1 MTSPNRTAAQPQA
14 GITARRASFAIAL
27 AGACAALALAAAPG
41 AALAQTTL
49 KFSHTDTPVGA
60 RQKAAELFAKKVEE
74 YTQGRYKVQIFHSG
88 QLAND
93 TKSLEQLQLG
103 GLDFAVTGAS
113 TYAPHLK
120 ELNLLSLPYLVD
132 TYEQGWKLYD
142 DSKWTREQFEKLAAT
157 RNIRI
162 LSTWEAGF
170 RSFSTKRP
178 FTGPDDI
185 KGTKLRAFKNDMFLQ
200 LLTAMGWN
208 PVVMPV
214 TEAYLA
220 IQQGVVEGQENP
232 IDTIYSQKFYEV
244 APILTLTEHVYSPI
258 PMAISQRTWAKL
270 SAQDQAGVRKAAL
283 ESAAFSRQE
292 VKGND
297 DKVLAEMVAKGAK
310 VNRIDKAV
318 FRKAMEPVYES
329 ARKEYGKDVVDGLL
343 GEAAQLKR

>member
-1 MTSPNRTAAQPQA
+1 MKRRSLLQV
-14 GITARRASFAIAL
+14 ARL
-27 AGACAALALAAAPG
+27 AGALGSVVLAG
-41 AALAQTTL
+41 AAGLTIPGGAHAQAPMTL
-49 KFSHTDTPVGA
+49 KFNHTDTPVGA
-60 RQKAAELFAKKVEE
+60 RQKAAELFARKVEE
-74 YTQGRYKVQIFHSG
+74 YTQGRVKVQVFHSG

-113 TYAPHLK
+113 AYAPHLR
-120 ELNLLSLPYLVD
+120 ELNLLALPYLVD

-142 DSKWTREQFEKLAAT
+142 ESKWTQEHFEKLAAT
-157 RNIRI
+157 KGIRI

-178 FTGPDDI
+178 FMSPADI
-185 KGTKLRAFKNDMFLQ
+185 KGTKLRAFKNDMILQ
-200 LLTAMGWN
+200 LLSEMGWN

-258 PMAISQRTWAKL
+258 PMAISERTWKKL
-270 SAQDQAGVRKAAL
+270 SGDDQAGVRKAAV
-283 ESAAFSRQE
+283 ESSAFSRQE
-292 VKGND
+292 VKNND

-310 VNRIDKAV
+310 VNRVDKAV
-318 FRKAMEPVYES
+318 FRKAMEPVYDT
-329 ARKEYGKDVVDGLL
+329 ARKDYGKDVVDKLL
-343 GEAAQLKR
+343 AEAAAFKR

>member
-1 MTSPNRTAAQPQA
+1 MQRRNLFQAALSIGA
-14 GITARRASFAIAL
+14 VALLGLIAL
-27 AGACAALALAAAPG
+27 AGIGSAFAQAPM
-41 AALAQTTL
+41 TL
-49 KFSHTDTPVGA
+49 KFSHTDSPIGA
-60 RQKAAELFAKKVEE
+60 RQKTAELFARKVEE
-74 YTQGRYKVQIFHSG
+74 YTQGRVKVQIFHSG

-113 TYAPHLK
+113 TYAPQLP

-132 TYEQGWKLYD
+132 SYEQGWKLYD
-142 DSKWTREQFEKLAAT
+142 DSKWVQQHFEQLAT
-157 RNIRI
+157 TKGIRI

-178 FTGPDDI
+178 FLTPADI

-200 LLTAMGWN
+200 LLAAMGWN
-208 PVVMPV
+208 TVVMPV

-258 PMAISQRTWAKL
+258 PMSISEITWKKL
-270 SAQDQAGVRKAAL
+270 SRADQAAVKKAAV
-283 ESAAFSRQE
+283 EASAFSRQE
-292 VKGND
+292 VKNND
-297 DKVLAEMVAKGAK
+297 ENLLAEMVAKGGAK
-310 VNRIDKAV
+310 VNRVDKAP
-318 FRKAMEPVYES
+318 FRKVMDPVYET
-329 ARKEYGKDVVDGLL
+329 ARKDYGKETVDSLL
-343 GEAAQLKR
+343 AEAAALKR

>member
-1 MTSPNRTAAQPQA
+1 MKRRVLLQAARAA
-14 GITARRASFAIAL
+14 GVMAL
-27 AGACAALALAAAPG
+27 AGAAGVSIGGTAV
-41 AALAQTTL
+41 AQTSMTL
-49 KFSHTDTPVGA
+49 KFSHTDSPVGA
-60 RQKAAELFAKKVEE
+60 RQKTAELFAKNVES
-74 YTQGRYKVQIFHSG
+74 YTDGRIKVQIFHSG

-113 TYAPHLK
+113 TYAPQLK

-132 TYEQGWKLYD
+132 TYEQGWKLFD
-142 DSKWTREQFEKLAAT
+142 ESKWTQEQFEKLAAT
-157 RNIRI
+157 RGIRI

-178 FTGPDDI
+178 FTSPADI

-200 LLTAMGWN
+200 LLSAMGWN
-208 PVVMPV
+208 AVVMPV

-220 IQQGVVEGQENP
+220 IQQGVVDGQENP

-258 PMAISQRTWAKL
+258 PMSISERTWKKL
-270 SAQDQAGVRKAAL
+270 SPTDQAAVRKAAL
-283 ESAAFSRQE
+283 EASAFSRQE

-297 DKVLAEMVAKGAK
+297 DKILAEMVAKGAT
-310 VNRIDKAV
+310 VNRVDKAV
-318 FRKAMEPVYES
+318 FRKVMEPVYET
-329 ARKEYGKDVVDGLL
+329 ARKDYGAEVVDRLL
-343 GEAAQLKR
+343 AEAALLKR

>member
-1 MTSPNRTAAQPQA
+1 
-14 GITARRASFAIAL
+14 
-27 AGACAALALAAAPG
+27 
-41 AALAQTTL
+41 
-49 KFSHTDTPVGA
+49 
-60 RQKAAELFAKKVEE
+60 
-74 YTQGRYKVQIFHSG
+74 
-88 QLAND
+88 
-93 TKSLEQLQLG
+93 
-103 GLDFAVTGAS
+103 VTGAS
-113 TYAPHLK
+113 TYAPQLK

-142 DSKWTREQFEKLAAT
+142 ESKWTQEQFEKLAAT
-157 RNIRI
+157 RGIRI

-178 FTGPDDI
+178 FTSPADI

-200 LLTAMGWN
+200 LLSAMGWN

-258 PMAISQRTWAKL
+258 PMAISERTWKKL
-270 SAQDQAGVRKAAL
+270 SSADQGGIRKAAL
-283 ESAAFSRQE
+283 EAAAFSRQE

-297 DKVLAEMVAKGAK
+297 DKVLAEMVAKGAT
-310 VNRIDKAV
+310 VNRVDKAV
-318 FRKAMEPVYES
+318 FRKAMEPVYET
-329 ARKEYGKDVVDGLL
+329 ARKDYGAEVVDRLL
-343 GEAAQLKR
+343 AEAAALKR

>member
-1 MTSPNRTAAQPQA
+1 MQSTVFRSLFERGAAQP
-14 GITARRASFAIAL
+14 RRAL
-27 AGACAALALAAAPG
+27 TTLLG
-41 AALAQTTL
+41 AALLVWGTVASAQQAVVL
-49 KFSHTDTPVGA
+49 KFSHTDTAIGA
-60 RQKAAELFAKKVEE
+60 RQKAAELFAQKVEA
-74 YTQGRYKVQIFHSG
+74 YTEGRYKVQIFHSG

-113 TYAPHLK
+113 TYAPQLK

-132 TYEQGWKLYD
+132 SYEQGWRLFD
-142 DSKWTREQFEKLAAT
+142 DSAWTKEHFEKLAVT

-170 RSFSTKRP
+170 RSFSTKRAFKTP
-178 FTGPDDI
+178 ADV

-200 LLTAMGWN
+200 LLGEMGWN
-208 PVVMPV
+208 TVVMPV

-232 IDTIYSQKFYEV
+232 IDTIWSQKFYEV

-258 PMAISQRTWAKL
+258 PMAVSERTWKKL
-270 SAQDQAGVRKAAL
+270 SAQDQAGVKKAAV
-283 ESAAFSRQE
+283 EASAFSRNE

-297 DKVLAEMVAKGAK
+297 DKLLAQMVAKGAT
-310 VNRIDKAV
+310 VNRVDKAA
-318 FRKAMEPVYES
+318 FRKVMDPVYEA
-329 ARKEYGKDVVDGLL
+329 ARKEYGPEVVNRLL
-343 GEAAQLKR
+343 QEAAALK

>member
-1 MTSPNRTAAQPQA
+1 MKCRSLLQV
-14 GITARRASFAIAL
+14 ARAIGAMGAMGAVVL
-27 AGACAALALAAAPG
+27 AGAAAMALPG
-41 AALAQTTL
+41 TSYAQTPVTL
-49 KFSHTDTPVGA
+49 KFSHTDTPIGA

-74 YTQGRYKVQIFHSG
+74 YTQGRVKVQIFHSG

-113 TYAPHLK
+113 AYAPHLK

-142 DSKWTREQFEKLAAT
+142 DSKWTQEHFEKLAAT
-157 RNIRI
+157 KGIRI

-170 RSFSTKRP
+170 RSFSTKRA
-178 FTGPDDI
+178 FTSPEDI

-200 LLTAMGWN
+200 LLGAMGWN
-208 PVVMPV
+208 AVVMPV

-220 IQQGVVEGQENP
+220 IQQGVVDGQENP

-258 PMAISQRTWAKL
+258 PMAVSERTWKKL
-270 SAQDQAGVRKAAL
+270 SKDDQAGIRKAAI
-283 ESAAFSRQE
+283 ESSTFSRQE
-292 VKGND
+292 VKNND
-297 DKVLAEMVAKGAK
+297 DKVLAEMVSKGAT
-310 VNRIDKAV
+310 VNQVDKAV
-318 FRKAMEPVYES
+318 FRKAMAPVYEA
-329 ARKEYGKDVVDGLL
+329 ARKDYGKDVVDRLL
-343 GEAAQLKR
+343 AEAAALKR

>member
-1 MTSPNRTAAQPQA
+1 MSNLKLLPLKR
-14 GITARRASFAIAL
+14 SVAIAAL
-27 AGACAALALAAAPG
+27 SGLLALAAGTAS
-41 AALAQTTL
+41 AQTTL
-49 KFSHTDTPVGA
+49 KFSHTDSPIGA
-60 RQKAAELFAKKVEE
+60 RQKAAELFSKKVEE

-113 TYAPHLK
+113 AYAPHLK

-132 TYEQGWKLYD
+132 SYEQGWKLFD
-142 DSKWTREQFEKLAAT
+142 DAKWTQGQFEKLAAT
-157 RNIRI
+157 KNIRI

-178 FTGPDDI
+178 FTSPEDI

-200 LLTAMGWN
+200 LLAAMGWN
-208 PVVMPV
+208 TVVMPV

-258 PMAISQRTWAKL
+258 PMSISERTWKRL
-270 SAQDQAGVRKAAL
+270 SKEDQAGIRKAAV
-283 ESAAFSRQE
+283 EASAFSRQE

-310 VNRIDKAV
+310 VNRVDKAV
-318 FRKAMEPVYES
+318 FRKAMAPVYDTS
-329 ARKEYGKDVVDGLL
+329 RKEYGADVVDALL
-343 GEAAQLKR
+343 KEAAALKR

>member
-1 MTSPNRTAAQPQA
+1 MKCRKLLQTLS
-14 GITARRASFAIAL
+14 ITCSLALGSIIAL
-27 AGACAALALAAAPG
+27 TGAGG
-41 AALAQTTL
+41 ALAQAPMTL
-49 KFSHTDTPVGA
+49 KFSHTDSPIGA
-60 RQKAAELFAKKVEE
+60 RQKAAELFAKKVED
-74 YTQGRYKVQIFHSG
+74 YTQGRVKVQIFHSG

-113 TYAPHLK
+113 TYAPQLP

-132 TYEQGWKLYD
+132 SYEQGWKLYD
-142 DSKWTREQFEKLAAT
+142 ESRWVQKSFDKLAET
-157 RNIRI
+157 KGIRI

-178 FTGPDDI
+178 FSSPADI

-200 LLTAMGWN
+200 LLGAMGWN
-208 PVVMPV
+208 TVVMPV

-244 APILTLTEHVYSPI
+244 APVLTLTEHVYSPI
-258 PMAISQRTWAKL
+258 PMAISEITWKKL
-270 SAQDQAGVRKAAL
+270 SKADQAAVKKAAV
-283 ESAAFSRQE
+283 EASAFSRQE

-297 DKVLAEMVAKGAK
+297 EKLLAEMTAKGAK
-310 VNRIDKAV
+310 VNRVEKAP
-318 FRKAMEPVYES
+318 FRKVMDPIYET
-329 ARKEYGKDVVDGLL
+329 ARKDYGKDVVDSLL
-343 GEAAQLKR
+343 SEAAALKR

>member
-1 MTSPNRTAAQPQA
+1 MKRRNLLHKACAIGAA
-14 GITARRASFAIAL
+14 GSLLI
-27 AGACAALALAAAPG
+27 AGATALLLPG
-41 AALAQTTL
+41 AASAQAPVTL
-49 KFSHTDTPVGA
+49 KFSHTDTPIGA
-60 RQKAAELFAKKVEE
+60 RQKTAELFAKKVEE
-74 YTQGRYKVQIFHSG
+74 YTKGRVKVQIFHSG

-113 TYAPHLK
+113 SYAPHLR

-132 TYEQGWKLYD
+132 SYEQGWRLYD
-142 DSKWTREQFEKLAAT
+142 ESKWTKEYFEKLAAT
-157 RNIRI
+157 KNIRI

-178 FTGPDDI
+178 FTSPADI
-185 KGTKLRAFKNDMFLQ
+185 NGTKLRAFKNDMFLQ
-200 LLTAMGWN
+200 LLGAMGWN
-208 PVVMPV
+208 AVVMPV

-258 PMAISQRTWAKL
+258 PMAVSERTWKKL
-270 SAQDQAGVRKAAL
+270 STDEQAGVKKAAL
-283 ESAAFSRQE
+283 EAAAFSRQE

-297 DKVLAEMVAKGAK
+297 EKVLAEMVSKGAT
-310 VNRIDKAV
+310 VNRVDKAV
-318 FRKAMEPVYES
+318 FRKVMEPVYET
-329 ARKEYGKDVVDGLL
+329 ARKDYGKDVVDRLL
-343 GEAAQLKR
+343 DEAAALKR